1 MFLTASRGV
10 GFCFLTEIVSAV
22 VFGSQPLATFPYTS
36 SVVEGVDVSI
46 REWKTNL
53 ESIIEQ

>member
-53 ESIIEQ
+53 ESII